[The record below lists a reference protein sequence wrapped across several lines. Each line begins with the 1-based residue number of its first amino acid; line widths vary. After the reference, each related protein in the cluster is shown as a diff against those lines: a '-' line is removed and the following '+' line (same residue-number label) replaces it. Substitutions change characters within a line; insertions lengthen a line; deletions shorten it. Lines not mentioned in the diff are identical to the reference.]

1 MWSCW
6 SEPWNVSSGRIAGA
20 DTACWTALYN
30 TNNISITSIS
40 PNTKHGK
47 KQKQEEKRNKNK
59 TKEEGTRKKETLTHT
74 DSAS

>member
-1 MWSCW
+1 M
-6 SEPWNVSSGRIAGA
+6 SSGRIAGA
-20 DTACWTALYN
+20 DTACWTPLYN

-59 TKEEGTRKKETLTHT
+59 TKEEGTRKKETEKRNTHSYRFGIV
-74 DSAS
+74 SAE

>member
-1 MWSCW
+1 M
-6 SEPWNVSSGRIAGA
+6 SSGRIAGA

-59 TKEEGTRKKETLTHT
+59 TKEEGTRKKEKEKRNTHSYRFGIV
-74 DSAS
+74 SAE